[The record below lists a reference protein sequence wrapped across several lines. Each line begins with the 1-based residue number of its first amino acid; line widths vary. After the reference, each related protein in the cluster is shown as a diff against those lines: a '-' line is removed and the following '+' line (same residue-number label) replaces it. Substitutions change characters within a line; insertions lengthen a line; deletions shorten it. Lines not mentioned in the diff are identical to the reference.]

1 MFKLKQ
7 VAGAA
12 ALVAGLT
19 LAALPASA
27 APTISFGAAVV
38 NGSNIEVD
46 VIVADLGN
54 DIVATYDIDVQ
65 FDASTLAFDGFAFGL
80 GLGDEAL
87 FEVFNIG
94 PFESGGVVDVA
105 AVSLLSDDDLFAL
118 QGGGPVTLGTLKF
131 LDQGQQGDVSSLLFV
146 NWGDFND
153 VKGRRNQVLIPGGN
167 VPEPATYALTGLA
180 LAGLLASRLA
190 RRRASAT
197 SA

>member
-38 NGSNIEVD
+38 NGQIEVD

-54 DIVATYDIDVQ
+54 DIVAAYDIDVQ

-118 QGGGPVTLGTLKF
+118 QGGGGFPR
-131 LDQGQQGDVSSLLFV
+131 SP
-146 NWGDFND
+146 W
-153 VKGRRNQVLIPGGN
+153 VL
-167 VPEPATYALTGLA
+167 
-180 LAGLLASRLA
+180 
-190 RRRASAT
+190 
-197 SA
+197 

>member
-54 DIVATYDIDVQ
+54 DIVAAYDIDVQ
-65 FDASTLAFDGFAFGL
+65 FDASTLAFEMSDGPHRLIVNCGGAR
-80 GLGDEAL
+80 
-87 FEVFNIG
+87 
-94 PFESGGVVDVA
+94 SGGPGMVP
-105 AVSLLSDDDLFAL
+105 AL
-118 QGGGPVTLGTLKF
+118 VQGLRKRKKKILKF
-131 LDQGQQGDVSSLLFV
+131 KF
-146 NWGDFND
+146 
-153 VKGRRNQVLIPGGN
+153 
-167 VPEPATYALTGLA
+167 
-180 LAGLLASRLA
+180 
-190 RRRASAT
+190 
-197 SA
+197 

>member
-54 DIVATYDIDVQ
+54 DIVAAYYLDVQ
-65 FDASTLAFDGFAFGL
+65 FDASTLAFESFAFVL
-80 GLGDEAL
+80 GLGDEARI
-87 FEVFNIG
+87 EVFNIG
-94 PFESGGVVDVA
+94 PLELRGV
-105 AVSLLSDDDLFAL
+105 
-118 QGGGPVTLGTLKF
+118 
-131 LDQGQQGDVSSLLFV
+131 
-146 NWGDFND
+146 
-153 VKGRRNQVLIPGGN
+153 
-167 VPEPATYALTGLA
+167 
-180 LAGLLASRLA
+180 
-190 RRRASAT
+190 
-197 SA
+197 